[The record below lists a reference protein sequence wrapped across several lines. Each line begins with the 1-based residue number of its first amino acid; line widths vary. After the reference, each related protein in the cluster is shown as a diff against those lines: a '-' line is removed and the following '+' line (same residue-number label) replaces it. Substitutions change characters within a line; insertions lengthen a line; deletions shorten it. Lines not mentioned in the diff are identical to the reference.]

1 MGGAHGRCRA
11 LQATLLAHNFAKNT
25 FGEESITTMSS
36 AQKLVCAYLQTGMAA
51 RTQHIGKGFV
61 EENGEEIGK
70 DHLNVAT
77 TLANLR

>member
-25 FGEESITTMSS
+25 FGEKSITTMSS

-51 RTQHIGKGFV
+51 RTQHIGKDLLKKK
-61 EENGEEIGK
+61 EK
-70 DHLNVAT
+70 RLAKT
-77 TLANLR
+77 T